1 MWKRINLK
9 GKKEKMKMKKDQSWR
24 VSDERT
30 YLTLQYLIIETARLC
45 GKAHV
50 TGLHVTDLAIN

>member
-1 MWKRINLK
+1 MEKNQFER
-9 GKKEKMKMKKDQSWR
+9 KKKMKKDQSWR

-30 YLTLQYLIIETARLC
+30 YLTLQCLIIETARLC

-50 TGLHVTDLAIN
+50 TGLHVTVLAIN